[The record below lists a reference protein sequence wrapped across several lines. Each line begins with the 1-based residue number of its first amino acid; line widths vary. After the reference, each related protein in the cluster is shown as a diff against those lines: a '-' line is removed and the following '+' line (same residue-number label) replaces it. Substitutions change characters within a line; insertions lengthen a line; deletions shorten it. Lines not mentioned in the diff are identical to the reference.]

1 MCYACAL
8 RFVKQDQVAIAE
20 LQTDGPICLETFK
33 EFPPMA
39 RFTLRDEGRWWGKS
53 RVGVY
58 GEGRWWGKSRVGV

>member
-1 MCYACAL
+1 MHVWVFV

-39 RFTLRDEGRWWGKS
+39 RFTLRDEGR
-53 RVGVY
+53 
-58 GEGRWWGKSRVGV
+58 